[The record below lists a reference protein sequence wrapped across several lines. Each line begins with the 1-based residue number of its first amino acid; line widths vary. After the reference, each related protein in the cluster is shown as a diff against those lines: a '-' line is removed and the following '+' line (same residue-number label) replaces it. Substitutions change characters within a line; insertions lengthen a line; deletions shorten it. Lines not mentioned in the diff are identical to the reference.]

1 MNSVRDR
8 IAVVAVA
15 AVSLAVL
22 LVSTQAAAQNYP
34 TKPIRVIVPYPPG
47 GTSDILTR
55 LVGAKLTEAWG
66 QQILADNRTG
76 AGGNIGAEL
85 MVRAAPDGY
94 TLMLTDIGNLVT
106 STILYAK
113 LPFDLLRDFA
123 PVVTVS
129 YSPHLLAVHPSVPVK
144 TVKELVA
151 LAKSKPGKLNY
162 AAGLGGTPHLAGLM
176 FAQRTGI
183 NWVYIPTKG
192 GAATSYAVATG
203 DADVLF
209 LGILQTLT
217 HISSGKL
224 KLIASSSAQRLSN
237 LPDTPTV
244 AESLP
249 GFVTGSWQG
258 ILAPARTPPDVIA
271 KLNNEVARVLKLND
285 VREVL
290 TSQGTTP
297 LATGPQETGRWLAE
311 EKERWTKV
319 VKESGFKLE

>member
-1 MNSVRDR
+1 
-8 IAVVAVA
+8 
-15 AVSLAVL
+15 
-22 LVSTQAAAQNYP
+22 
-34 TKPIRVIVPYPPG
+34 
-47 GTSDILTR
+47 
-55 LVGAKLTEAWG
+55 
-66 QQILADNRTG
+66 
-76 AGGNIGAEL
+76 
-85 MVRAAPDGY
+85 
-94 TLMLTDIGNLVT
+94 MLTDIGNLVT

-129 YSPHLLAVHPSVPVK
+129 YSPHLLATHPSVPVK
-144 TVKELVA
+144 SIKELVA
-151 LAKSKPGKLNY
+151 LAKARPGKLNY

-183 NWVYIPTKG
+183 NWVIIPTKG

-217 HISSGKL
+217 HINSGKL
-224 KLIASSSAQRLSN
+224 KLIASSSAQRLAN

-271 KLNNEVARVLKLND
+271 KITNEVARVLKLND

-297 LATGPQETGRWLAE
+297 LATGPQETARWLAE
-311 EKERWTKV
+311 EKERWAKV

>member
-1 MNSVRDR
+1 M
-8 IAVVAVA
+8 
-15 AVSLAVL
+15 
-22 LVSTQAAAQNYP
+22 
-34 TKPIRVIVPYPPG
+34 
-47 GTSDILTR
+47 
-55 LVGAKLTEAWG
+55 
-66 QQILADNRTG
+66 
-76 AGGNIGAEL
+76 
-85 MVRAAPDGY
+85 
-94 TLMLTDIGNLVT
+94 
-106 STILYAK
+106 
-113 LPFDLLRDFA
+113 
-123 PVVTVS
+123 
-129 YSPHLLAVHPSVPVK
+129 
-144 TVKELVA
+144 
-151 LAKSKPGKLNY
+151 
-162 AAGLGGTPHLAGLM
+162 
-176 FAQRTGI
+176 
-183 NWVYIPTKG
+183 
-192 GAATSYAVATG
+192 
-203 DADVLF
+203 LF

-297 LATGPQETGRWLAE
+297 LATGPQETGRWLTE

>member
-1 MNSVRDR
+1 M
-8 IAVVAVA
+8 AVVAVA